1 MKCFA
6 GQSIAIIGR
15 CGAININ
22 CFATDLEYS
31 LEHRDDETLNRFY
44 FEAFPL
50 AERIEFCEDLENQF
64 SGVDKII
71 HFKGGKKV
79 TVDEKKRRKDYGD
92 ILLELLKNKEQQKP
106 GWLFYSECDY
116 IVYAVLESKKIYLLP
131 TLLLQ
136 MAWRN
141 NRRVWEAKYQKKDA
155 LNEGYTTQNIP
166 IPTDILLSAI
176 RREMECSTA

>member
-1 MKCFA
+1 M
-6 GQSIAIIGR
+6 
-15 CGAININ
+15 
-22 CFATDLEYS
+22 
-31 LEHRDDETLNRFY
+31 
-44 FEAFPL
+44 
-50 AERIEFCEDLENQF
+50 
-64 SGVDKII
+64 
-71 HFKGGKKV
+71 
-79 TVDEKKRRKDYGD
+79 
-92 ILLELLKNKEQQKP
+92 LELLKNKEQQKP

-155 LNEGYTTQNIP
+155 LNEWYTTQNIP